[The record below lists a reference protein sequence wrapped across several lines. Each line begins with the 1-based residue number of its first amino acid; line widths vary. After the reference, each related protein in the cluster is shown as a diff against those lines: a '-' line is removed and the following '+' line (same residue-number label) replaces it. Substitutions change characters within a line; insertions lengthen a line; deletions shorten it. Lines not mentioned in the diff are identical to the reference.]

1 MRQFA
6 FHLARTV
13 ARTVDVDGMLEGMDP
28 GMFSQWL
35 EYYQLQPWGDDWLQ
49 AGVVASTAKNYIVMA
64 MSANA
69 GERVK
74 DSDLSTPEDFVPS
87 RKKRKKKKKS
97 MGATLQESLAIL
109 KSRIG
114 A

>member
-35 EYYQLQPWGDDWLQ
+35 EYYQLQPWGDDWEQ
-49 AGVVASTAKNYIVMA
+49 AAVISSTVRNGIREALYSHANETMKKEDYC
-64 MSANA
+64 SA
-69 GERVK
+69 
-74 DSDLSTPEDFVPS
+74 DDFVPR
-87 RKKRKKKKKS
+87 RKKAKKKKS
-97 MGATLQESLAIL
+97 IKSNMQEFAANMQ
-109 KSRIG
+109 SRIG
-114 A
+114 V